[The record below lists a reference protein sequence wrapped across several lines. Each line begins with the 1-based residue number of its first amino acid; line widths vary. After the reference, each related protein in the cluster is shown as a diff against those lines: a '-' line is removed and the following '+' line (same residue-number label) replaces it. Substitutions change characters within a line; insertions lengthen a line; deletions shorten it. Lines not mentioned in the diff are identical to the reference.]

1 MDAPTKRNPESGL
14 SKVATM
20 IFVSVGVIIVLS
32 FIAARLLTP
41 NMNKARM
48 AASESSALA
57 SVHNVNLGEVTYFSS
72 FNDYALDLSSL
83 GAGPGGKCAEGS
95 TPAHACII
103 GPEIANPAC
112 TGTNWCTQSGYKFL
126 IQGVC
131 VNGKCADYV
140 ITATPVDAQSGA
152 RNFCSTNDTV
162 LRSETAAPRSA
173 PFSPEECHALPSM
186 QNP

>member
-1 MDAPTKRNPESGL
+1 MNTPPTRNPERGL

-41 NMNKARM
+41 NLNKARM

-57 SVHNVNLGEVTYFSS
+57 SVRNVNLGEITYFSS
-72 FNDYALDLSSL
+72 FNDYASDLASL
-83 GAGPGGKCAEGS
+83 GPGPGVKCAEGS

-103 GPEIANPAC
+103 GPEIAKPAC
-112 TGTNWCTQSGYKFL
+112 TGTNWCAQSGYKFML
-126 IQGVC
+126 QGVC

-140 ITATPVDAQSGA
+140 ITATPVDALSGT

-162 LRSETAAPRSA
+162 LRSETAAPKSA
-173 PFSPEECHALPSM
+173 PFSPEECHALAAM